1 MLDMKKITELINQ
14 LGIKIYTFDYSIYSN
29 YILGC
34 WQWYKGDTPYHVRKF
49 YNGNTNIRTVKAKL
63 HMAKRVSEDI
73 ASLVFNDNVNISIDG
88 EAESEYLL
96 GTDNM
101 TGILGDNDFWSLMSK
116 SCELMAGLGTAGLEV
131 VAENLLQV
139 DGKYVPTKNTKIK
152 LARYDGLHILPLSWD
167 NTGKI
172 IEVAFLDEYQVKNDT
187 YLELR
192 LHILNEKGNYV
203 IVNKK
208 CKLDYLNNSKT
219 TNPFIYMLNDSIVEE
234 FDTGSNLP
242 WFTCIKMPQINS
254 YDPNSPM
261 GASAIGDCA
270 DELKAIDDGFN
281 TLCGEFRYSQKKVYY
296 SKTLLDRD
304 KKGNVIIPDDDES
317 TREIYY
323 YTGDNL
329 NSSTDQKDPIH
340 EFNPT
345 IRSKEL
351 TEGIELVL
359 DILSFKAGLG
369 HGYYKFSNG
378 SVQKTATEVISEH
391 SDLYRNVCK
400 MQLAIEK
407 NIYELIRAFLY
418 VSNYVFGTKYDVN
431 CKMSVQFDQSLI
443 EDKAAQRERALK
455 EVQLGLL
462 TPDEYRAMYYPEL
475 GDIVS
480 NDSNTD
486 I

>member
-1 MLDMKKITELINQ
+1 MLDMKKIVEMINQ
-14 LGIKIYTFDYSIYSN
+14 LGIKVYTFDYSIYSN
-29 YILGC
+29 YVLGC
-34 WQWYKGDTPYHVRKF
+34 WQWYKGNTPYHIHKF
-49 YNGNTNIRTVKAKL
+49 YNGATNVRQVKAKL

-73 ASLVFNDNVNISIDG
+73 ASLVFNDNVKINIDS

-101 TGILGDNDFWSLMSK
+101 SGVLGDNDFWSLMNK

-139 DGKYVPTKNTKIK
+139 DGKYIPTKNTKIK
-152 LARYDGLHILPLSWD
+152 LARYDALHILPLSWD

-172 IEVAFLDEYQVKNDT
+172 KEVAFLDEYQVKDAT
-187 YLELR
+187 FLELR
-192 LHILNEKGNYV
+192 LHILNESGNYV
-203 IVNKK
+203 IINKK

-219 TNPFIYMLNDSIVEE
+219 TNPFIYMVNDGVVEE
-234 FDTGSNLP
+234 FDTGSSIP

-296 SKTLLDRD
+296 SKSLLDKD
-304 KKGNVIIPDDDES
+304 KKGDVIIPDDDES

-323 YTGDNL
+323 YTGDSL
-329 NSSTDQKDPIH
+329 NTSNDLKDPIH

-378 SVQKTATEVISEH
+378 SVQKTATEVISAN
-391 SDLYRNVCK
+391 SDLYRNICK

-475 GDIVS
+475 GDVS
-480 NDSNTD
+480 VNDSNTD
-486 I
+486 M